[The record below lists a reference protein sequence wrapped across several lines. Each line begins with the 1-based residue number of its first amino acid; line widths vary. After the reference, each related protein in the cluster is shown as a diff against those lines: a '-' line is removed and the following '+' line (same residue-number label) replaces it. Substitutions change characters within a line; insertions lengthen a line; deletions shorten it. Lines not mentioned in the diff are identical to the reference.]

1 MMLFILLSFML
12 IASVI
17 YTAITSSETMSS
29 YDLGLSTGFMFG
41 QYLKLLSMLALVVLA
56 INSFVKRRRIDTLE

>member
-41 QYLKLLSMLALVVLA
+41 QYLKLLGMLALA